1 MADTLQ
7 FELDINDTGSPTAEQ
22 VLEYRCPTSGYMCP
36 LTANTYGLDFLS
48 FRIRDYG
55 TSKQL
60 FEVARDPDAPPVD
73 ISQIPPEMEDQVRC
87 ISYDFGADFLNLE
100 MIGTT
105 LEFSVGP
112 REVEEFR
119 MIERHYF
126 RDTLIK
132 SYDFMFGFCI
142 PNSTNTWE
150 AIYDMPE
157 LPEDLQQA
165 MMDNPWETES
175 DSFYFVGETMIMHN
189 KVRETPSAAP
199 TLRCPA
205 LAATAPPLPRVA
217 PCPGPPRLAAP
228 HPTRPPT
235 CTDRPST
242 PTQDREGARRGLEA
256 AKGGVVF
263 TMRDIVVCLGVPPCT
278 IQSVLG
284 CLFWI
289 ILHPFSVQHGAGR
302 SFRGG
307 GDIARAAHELARAA
321 GRARRGRRRCGG
333 RDAETR
339 RVPGGGDELCSVHS
353 HSYVIVV

>member
-7 FELDINDTGSPTAEQ
+7 FELDINDQGAPTVEQ
-22 VLEYRCPTSGYMCP
+22 VLEYRCPTAGYMCP

-48 FRIRDYG
+48 FRIRDYA

-100 MIGTT
+100 TIGTT

-112 REVEEFR
+112 REVEGFR

-165 MMDNPWETES
+165 MIDNPWETES
-175 DSFYFVGETMIMHN
+175 DSFYFVGDTMIMHN
-189 KVRETPSAAP
+189 KVRHPN
-199 TLRCPA
+199 
-205 LAATAPPLPRVA
+205 LPRLHPRPSPPPCASA
-217 PCPGPPRLAAP
+217 PAPR
-228 HPTRPPT
+228 PTRPPT
-235 CTDRPST
+235 RADRPST
-242 PTQDREGARRGLEA
+242 PTQDREGARRGLGA
-256 AKGGVVF
+256 ANRDGVIFAMHSCTHV
-263 TMRDIVVCLGVPPCT
+263 RRLLLACGVARARVCAL
-278 IQSVLG
+278 SV
-284 CLFWI
+284 C
-289 ILHPFSVQHGAGR
+289 
-302 SFRGG
+302 G
-307 GDIARAAHELARAA
+307 GD
-321 GRARRGRRRCGG
+321 
-333 RDAETR
+333 
-339 RVPGGGDELCSVHS
+339 SVGCVQS
-353 HSYVIVV
+353 LRTGFCPLRKTKEF

>member
-7 FELDINDTGSPTAEQ
+7 FELDINDQGAPTVEQ
-22 VLEYRCPTSGYMCP
+22 VLEYRCPTAGYMCP

-48 FRIRDYG
+48 FRIRDYA

-100 MIGTT
+100 TIGTT

-112 REVEEFR
+112 REVEGFR

-165 MMDNPWETES
+165 MIDNPWETES
-175 DSFYFVGETMIMHN
+175 DSFYFVGDTMIMHN
-189 KVRETPSAAP
+189 KVRHPNLPQLHPRPSPPPCASAP
-199 TLRCPA
+199 
-205 LAATAPPLPRVA
+205 APR
-217 PCPGPPRLAAP
+217 
-228 HPTRPPT
+228 PTRPPT
-235 CTDRPST
+235 RADRPST

-256 AKGGVVF
+256 AN
-263 TMRDIVVCLGVPPCT
+263 RDGAICDAHT
-278 IQSVLG
+278 FDG
-284 CLFWI
+284 C
-289 ILHPFSVQHGAGR
+289 
-302 SFRGG
+302 
-307 GDIARAAHELARAA
+307 
-321 GRARRGRRRCGG
+321 C
-333 RDAETR
+333 
-339 RVPGGGDELCSVHS
+339 
-353 HSYVIVV
+353 

>member
-1 MADTLQ
+1 MPCVFLERCVDARGWRTRADDISFCTLVRWWFFFTLPIRSSADLSAPTFIIPVSPAIGRVFSPRRPNSFLAEYAAGGGASRGVRSTSSEMADTLQ
-7 FELDINDTGSPTAEQ
+7 FELDINDQGAPTVEQ
-22 VLEYRCPTSGYMCP
+22 VLEYRCPTAGYMCP

-48 FRIRDYG
+48 FRIRDYA

-100 MIGTT
+100 TIGTT

-112 REVEEFR
+112 REVEGFR

-165 MMDNPWETES
+165 MIDNPWETES
-175 DSFYFVGETMIMHN
+175 DSFYFVGDTMIMHN
-189 KVRETPSAAP
+189 KVRRPNLPRLHPRPSPPPLRLGCCASTNAP
-199 TLRCPA
+199 T
-205 LAATAPPLPRVA
+205 
-217 PCPGPPRLAAP
+217 
-228 HPTRPPT
+228 H
-235 CTDRPST
+235 
-242 PTQDREGARRGLEA
+242 ARRQ
-256 AKGGVVF
+256 AKYAY
-263 TMRDIVVCLGVPPCT
+263 T
-278 IQSVLG
+278 
-284 CLFWI
+284 
-289 ILHPFSVQHGAGR
+289 R
-302 SFRGG
+302 S
-307 GDIARAAHELARAA
+307 
-321 GRARRGRRRCGG
+321 
-333 RDAETR
+333 
-339 RVPGGGDELCSVHS
+339 
-353 HSYVIVV
+353 

>member
-1 MADTLQ
+1 MYSRSSADFSVPRNAPRVFAQPNSNSFSQNAGGGRVSRGVGSTSSEMADTLQ
-7 FELDINDTGSPTAEQ
+7 FELDINDQGAPTVEQ
-22 VLEYRCPTSGYMCP
+22 VLEYRCPTAGYMCP

-48 FRIRDYG
+48 FRIRDYA

-100 MIGTT
+100 TIGTT

-112 REVEEFR
+112 REVEGFR

-165 MMDNPWETES
+165 MIDNPWETES
-175 DSFYFVGETMIMHN
+175 DSFYFVGDTMIMHN
-189 KVRETPSAAP
+189 KVRHPN
-199 TLRCPA
+199 L
-205 LAATAPPLPRVA
+205 PPLHPRPSPPPCASA
-217 PCPGPPRLAAP
+217 PAPR
-228 HPTRPPT
+228 PTRPPT
-235 CTDRPST
+235 RADRPST
-242 PTQDREGARRGLEA
+242 PTQDREGARRGLGA
-256 AKGGVVF
+256 ANRDGVIFAMHTRSTVVACLRLRARVCVLSLSAVEIVWAVCSLCA
-263 TMRDIVVCLGVPPCT
+263 RDFALSPKQIRNVPP
-278 IQSVLG
+278 
-284 CLFWI
+284 
-289 ILHPFSVQHGAGR
+289 
-302 SFRGG
+302 
-307 GDIARAAHELARAA
+307 
-321 GRARRGRRRCGG
+321 
-333 RDAETR
+333 
-339 RVPGGGDELCSVHS
+339 
-353 HSYVIVV
+353 

>member
-217 PCPGPPRLAAP
+217 PCPGPPRLPAP

-256 AKGGVVF
+256 ANGGVVF
-263 TMRDIVVCLGVPPCT
+263 TMRDIVVCLWVCPHAQSNQCWVVCFGLFCT
-278 IQSVLG
+278 RSA
-284 CLFWI
+284 FNM
-289 ILHPFSVQHGAGR
+289 GR
-302 SFRGG
+302 VDRYAGG
-307 GDIARAAHELARAA
+307 GEGISRELLSWRAGAA
-321 GRARRGRRRCGG
+321 GRGG
-333 RDAETR
+333 REAGDTR
-339 RVPGGGDELCSVHS
+339 RMDPESPGRW
-353 HSYVIVV
+353 

>member
-1 MADTLQ
+1 MCGGNTKFRMADTLQ

-22 VLEYRCPTSGYMCP
+22 VLEYRCPTTGYMCP
-36 LTANTYGLDFLS
+36 LSANTYGLDFLS
-48 FRIRDYG
+48 FRIRDYS

-60 FEVARDPDAPPVD
+60 FEVARDPDAPPIDV
-73 ISQIPPEMEDQVRC
+73 SQIPPEMEDQVRC
-87 ISYDFGADFLNLE
+87 ISYDFGADFLKLE

-157 LPEDLQQA
+157 LPADLMQE

-189 KVRETPSAAP
+189 KARP
-199 TLRCPA
+199 
-205 LAATAPPLPRVA
+205 PRVHTYGARSCRSCHLSSCVA
-217 PCPGPPRLAAP
+217 PSPACLNCPRLTRHPYPHASTGKVRLHKIVRALTAASRQRMEAWFAT
-228 HPTRPPT
+228 TRP
-235 CTDRPST
+235 S
-242 PTQDREGARRGLEA
+242 
-256 AKGGVVF
+256 
-263 TMRDIVVCLGVPPCT
+263 
-278 IQSVLG
+278 
-284 CLFWI
+284 
-289 ILHPFSVQHGAGR
+289 
-302 SFRGG
+302 
-307 GDIARAAHELARAA
+307 
-321 GRARRGRRRCGG
+321 
-333 RDAETR
+333 
-339 RVPGGGDELCSVHS
+339 
-353 HSYVIVV
+353 